1 MNQKKNKIDRHK
13 IDDNNIIGTLQDK
26 LRDQEAS
33 GVFTYQNEF
42 IKLLN
47 LLGQLFTKNNSK
59 KLKDD
64 IN

>member
-42 IKLLN
+42 IKSLN